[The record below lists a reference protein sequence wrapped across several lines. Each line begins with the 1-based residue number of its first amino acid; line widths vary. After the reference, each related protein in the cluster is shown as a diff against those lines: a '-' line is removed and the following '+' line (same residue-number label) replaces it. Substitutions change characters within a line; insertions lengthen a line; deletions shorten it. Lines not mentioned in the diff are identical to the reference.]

1 MDGNIIIYA
10 EISTTDGDKYYLGY
24 EENKKYSYT
33 NDVIVI
39 KESELNVKE
48 SS

>member
-24 EENKKYSYT
+24 EECKKYSYT

-39 KESELNVKE
+39 REDDKE
-48 SS
+48 